1 MTDTIDTS
9 TEAVATLAK
18 RLRNI
23 GYSGEEPHGF
33 NFEELGRTVDDAAT
47 LLDALAK
54 ERDRATLSTI
64 SEGYLD
70 VLVPSLS
77 GTRPVNEIEH
87 RNERAERIAAEIVNL
102 RRERNEAR
110 RMLAD
115 ADGVIWSLVQTPEKA
130 PASGMQFCKSVER
143 SLERHRA
150 REAGR

>member
-1 MTDTIDTS
+1 
-9 TEAVATLAK
+9 
-18 RLRNI
+18 
-23 GYSGEEPHGF
+23 
-33 NFEELGRTVDDAAT
+33 
-47 LLDALAK
+47 LLDALAR

-110 RMLAD
+110 RMNRAADEAITCLLRSANATDRKLA
-115 ADGVIWSLVQTPEKA
+115 
-130 PASGMQFCKSVER
+130 KSVID
-143 SLERHRA
+143 RA
-150 REAGR
+150 REAGKETA

>member
-1 MTDTIDTS
+1 MSDDIDTS
-9 TEAVATLAK
+9 TEGVAETTK
-18 RLRNI
+18 RLKRLPWHTSMSAFMLNI
-23 GYSGEEPHGF
+23 
-33 NFEELGRTVDDAAT
+33 AA
-47 LLDALAK
+47 LLDALAR